1 MYTNPIYIQRLCSQ
15 YNTMTS
21 ERITV
26 LIDDDNVKK
35 LRLRQA
41 KLMLE
46 LNENVSFSRVIND
59 TLRSNSKKSKK

>member
-1 MYTNPIYIQRLCSQ
+1 
-15 YNTMTS
+15 MTS

>member
-1 MYTNPIYIQRLCSQ
+1 MP
-15 YNTMTS
+15 S

-35 LRLRQA
+35 LRQKQA

-46 LNENVSFSRVIND
+46 LNENVSFSRVINEA
-59 TLRSNSKKSKK
+59 LRSNGKKSKK